1 MDCKRISMVE
11 IDAVVFT
18 AIMCALWG
26 FLLGG
31 ATSRQRFG
39 RIAYKQGLRDGKSR
53 CLSHF
58 DNWFDYEV
66 HRTLLKELKKE
77 LEERGFRVDEW
88 VAREVIDTLR
98 QADITLLG
106 VTGLDSPQEF
116 AKKCRENETAI
127 NRRIHKAI
135 SLLES
140 SLKEE

>member
-1 MDCKRISMVE
+1 MVE

-39 RIAYKQGLRDGKSR
+39 RIAYKQGLQDGKSR

-58 DNWFDYEV
+58 DNWFDYED
-66 HRTLLKELKKE
+66 HKTLLKELKKE
-77 LEERGFRVDEW
+77 LGERGFSVDEW
-88 VAREVIDTLR
+88 VVREVIDTLR
-98 QADITLLG
+98 QANVTLLG
-106 VTGLDSPQEF
+106 ITGLDSLREVDR
-116 AKKCRENETAI
+116 KCKENETAI
-127 NRRIHKAI
+127 NRRIKKAI
-135 SLLES
+135 GLFES

>member
-1 MDCKRISMVE
+1 MTDEVIFVM
-11 IDAVVFT
+11 
-18 AIMCALWG
+18 IMSALFG

-31 ATSRQRFG
+31 VTSRQRFG
-39 RIAYKQGLRDGKSR
+39 RIAYKQGIQDGKSR
-53 CLSHF
+53 CLSNF

-66 HRTLLKELKKE
+66 HKTLLKELKKE
-77 LEERGFRVDEW
+77 LGERGFRVDEW

-106 VTGLDSPQEF
+106 ITGLDSPQEF

-127 NRRIHKAI
+127 NRRIKKAI
-135 SLLES
+135 GLFES

>member
-39 RIAYKQGLRDGKSR
+39 RIAYKQGLQDGKSR
-53 CLSHF
+53 CLSNF
-58 DNWFDYEV
+58 DNWFDYED
-66 HRTLLKELKKE
+66 HKTLLKELKKE
-77 LEERGFRVDEW
+77 LGERGFRVDEW
-88 VAREVIDTLR
+88 VAREVIDTLH

-106 VTGLDSPQEF
+106 ITGLDSLREVDR
-116 AKKCRENETAI
+116 KCKENETAI
-127 NRRIHKAI
+127 NRRIKKAI
-135 SLLES
+135 GLFES

>member
-1 MDCKRISMVE
+1 MVE

-18 AIMCALWG
+18 AIMCALFG

-39 RIAYKQGLRDGKSR
+39 RIAYKQGIQDGKNKR
-53 CLSHF
+53 LSNF

-66 HRTLLKELKKE
+66 HRTLLKELEKE
-77 LEERGFRVDEW
+77 LGERSFRVDEW

-98 QADITLLG
+98 QANITLLG
-106 VTGLDSPQEF
+106 VTALDSPREF
-116 AKKCRENETAI
+116 DRKCKENETAI
-127 NRRIHKAI
+127 NRRINKAI
-135 SLLES
+135 GLFES

>member
-1 MDCKRISMVE
+1 MTDEVI
-11 IDAVVFT
+11 FT
-18 AIMCALWG
+18 MIMSALLG

-39 RIAYKQGLRDGKSR
+39 RIAYKQGIQDGKSR
-53 CLSHF
+53 CLSNF
-58 DNWFDYEV
+58 DNWFDYED
-66 HRTLLKELKKE
+66 HKTLLKELKKE
-77 LEERGFRVDEW
+77 LGERGLRVDEW

-116 AKKCRENETAI
+116 ARKCKENETAI
-127 NRRIHKAI
+127 NRRIKKAI
-135 SLLES
+135 GLFES

>member
-1 MDCKRISMVE
+1 MTDEVI
-11 IDAVVFT
+11 FT
-18 AIMCALWG
+18 MIMSALFG

-39 RIAYKQGLRDGKSR
+39 RIAYRQGLIDGKSR
-53 CLSHF
+53 RLLNF

-66 HRTLLKELKKE
+66 HRALLKELEKE
-77 LEERGFRVDEW
+77 LGERGFRVDEW
-88 VAREVIDTLR
+88 VAREVIDTLY
-98 QADITLLG
+98 QANNVLLG
-106 VTGLDSPQEF
+106 VTGLDSPKEF
-116 AKKCRENETAI
+116 KEKCKKNETAI